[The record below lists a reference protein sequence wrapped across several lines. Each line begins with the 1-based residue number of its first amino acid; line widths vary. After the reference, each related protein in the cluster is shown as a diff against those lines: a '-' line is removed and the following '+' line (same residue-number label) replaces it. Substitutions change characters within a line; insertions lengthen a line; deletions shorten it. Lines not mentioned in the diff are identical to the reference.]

1 MGRGLVGQVNGQKGG
16 GLMEFKTNWA
26 ATDAITDSDLK
37 RIEEN
42 ILRIREEVTLPLRVE
57 VLTGFPSHAVGR
69 LFYHSGDKRMYVS
82 TGTEWV

>member
-1 MGRGLVGQVNGQKGG
+1 
-16 GLMEFKTNWA
+16 MEFKIDWT
-26 ATDAITDSDLK
+26 TKDPITDSALK

-42 ILRIREEVTLPLRVE
+42 ILHIREEATLPLRVE

-82 TGTEWV
+82 TGTEWA

>member
-1 MGRGLVGQVNGQKGG
+1 MIQTPKTDWTASDGLPD
-16 GLMEFKTNWA
+16 
-26 ATDAITDSDLK
+26 DALN
-37 RIEEN
+37 RIELN
-42 ILRIREEVTLPLRVE
+42 IKLIREEVTLPLRVE

>member
-1 MGRGLVGQVNGQKGG
+1 MIQTP
-16 GLMEFKTNWA
+16 KTNWTA
-26 ATDAITDSDLK
+26 NDGLPDDALN
-37 RIEEN
+37 RIELN
-42 ILRIREEVTLPLRVE
+42 IKLIREEATLPLRVE